1 MAKSKTAKQQV
12 LTLLLLKG
20 NYYPSDNADYDLLK
34 RRNVCIYRIP
44 SGSLPQLKAT
54 ALNHLDIQVKPFS
67 ELWEEFVPSL
77 EENFATLGT
86 LHVVSQHEFWVKA
99 ADNRAAEIDKYLEK
113 VSRFVQRYCIRVV
126 TDVSK
131 KQEFVRYKIK
141 FVYAEEIDNSYA
153 FVNENLTGPSITVP
167 LTTCLRMVFTQRI
180 VEGMPSITVQVQDK
194 LGLDWSDCLNRT
206 GRMSNIPKEDLAKLG
221 AYFLNLS

>member
-1 MAKSKTAKQQV
+1 
-12 LTLLLLKG
+12 
-20 NYYPSDNADYDLLK
+20 
-34 RRNVCIYRIP
+34 
-44 SGSLPQLKAT
+44 
-54 ALNHLDIQVKPFS
+54 
-67 ELWEEFVPSL
+67 
-77 EENFATLGT
+77 
-86 LHVVSQHEFWVKA
+86 
-99 ADNRAAEIDKYLEK
+99 
-113 VSRFVQRYCIRVV
+113 V